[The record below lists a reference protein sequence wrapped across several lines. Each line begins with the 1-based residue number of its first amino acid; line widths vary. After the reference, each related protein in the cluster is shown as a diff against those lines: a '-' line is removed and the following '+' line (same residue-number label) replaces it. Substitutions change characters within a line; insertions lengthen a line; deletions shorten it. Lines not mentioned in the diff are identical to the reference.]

1 MRRERMVS
9 LIGFSL
15 RQAHKRVE
23 RLGDRLIEVEKL
35 VDWERFRPIIAKLYA
50 DDQKLGGRPH
60 TDEVVLAKSLILQS
74 WYNLADEELEYQL
87 ADRLSFQRFLGFPEN
102 IPDYSTVWYCR
113 ERLTQSGELKKIWNE
128 LQRQLDAYGFGIK
141 KGVIQDAAVV
151 TADVGKKRQYLE
163 KKAVREGKVIEYTP
177 KQIAHQDQGGSYT
190 VKNNQVDFGYKI
202 HQKCDVERGFIR
214 SIAVSTASLHDSQV
228 NLIKSGET
236 GYRDKGYAGSPLPKN
251 AVDKTMRK
259 AYRGKP
265 LTASDRLW
273 NKRISKKR
281 ARGER
286 PFAVI
291 KRVFDRGHTLL
302 KNIYRIMVQQVFN
315 AIAYNMYN
323 LVTYARGA

>member
-1 MRRERMVS
+1 MVS
-9 LIGFSL
+9 LVGFSL

-23 RLGDRLIEVEKL
+23 RLGDRLVEVEKL

-50 DDQKLGGRPH
+50 DDPKLGGRPH

-113 ERLTQSGELKKIWNE
+113 ERLTQSGELKKIWDE
-128 LQRQLDAYGFGIK
+128 LQRQLDVAGFGIK
-141 KGVIQDAAVV
+141 KGVIQDAAII

-163 KKAVREGKVIEYTP
+163 KKAAKQGKAVEYTP
-177 KQIAHQDQGGSYT
+177 KQIAQQDQDGSYT
-190 VKNNQVDFGYKI
+190 VKNGQVDFGYKI

-214 SIAVSTASLHDSQV
+214 SIAVSTACLHDSQV
-228 NLIKSGET
+228 DLSKKGDPPT
-236 GYRDKGYAGSPLPKN
+236 YRDKGYAGIPIHPN
-251 AVDKTMRK
+251 VVDKTMRK

-265 LTASDRLW
+265 LTASDMLW

-302 KNIYRIMVQQVFN
+302 KNIARVMVQQVFN

-323 LVTYARGA
+323 LATYARGS